1 MIYQWVEL
9 AREYLD
15 HKSKA
20 GFIIIYVIVLIFAV
34 EERQK
39 ANKLKETETMRS
51 EDDACLLEV
60 ESLEEKVKEIPSSS
74 MSPPSGPSL
83 PSSTPVIFHGE
94 PLTDRKSTF
103 QAHLAEVQSQAE
115 V

>member
-1 MIYQWVEL
+1 MTIK
-9 AREYLD
+9 ARL
-15 HKSKA
+15 
-20 GFIIIYVIVLIFAV
+20 GFIIINVIVLIFAV

-51 EDDACLLEV
+51 EDDACLLEAA
-60 ESLEEKVKEIPSSS
+60 SLEEKVKEIPSSS
-74 MSPPSGPSL
+74 MYPSGPSL
-83 PSSTPVIFHGE
+83 PSNTPVIFHGE

-103 QAHLAEVQSQAE
+103 QAHLAEVQSQTE